1 MRCSSTQCLA
11 TPSKSSFGGSGMQC
25 NPVVLEVVDKCLYL
39 PRQIWWGRRTNVITS
54 PANFGGGGSD
64 KCLYL
69 PRQNF
74 GTDLKS
80 DF

>member
-39 PRQIWWGRRTNVITS
+39 PRQIWQGRWTNVSTS
-54 PANFGGGGSD
+54 PVITLG
-64 KCLYL
+64 
-69 PRQNF
+69 R
-74 GTDLKS
+74 TLKAIS
-80 DF
+80 RPTSARAAGKK